1 MWLQIQHSLLL
12 FFRKNSLKDLKGVTC
27 SAQIIKTLHE
37 VLLRNKRTVSEDTI
51 LNGSFLM
58 FLALDHVASIEEREC
73 EQNGG
78 VQAQGWRQDVKEVTE
93 GTCRWLSSG
102 FTFRSS
108 RSQTLQVGL
117 A

>member
-1 MWLQIQHSLLL
+1 MWLQIQQSLLL
-12 FFRKNSLKDLKGVTC
+12 FFRKNSLLDLKGVVC

-37 VLLRNKRTVSEDTI
+37 VLLQNKTVPEDTI
-51 LNGSFLM
+51 LTGSFLV
-58 FLALDHVASIEEREC
+58 FLALDHVASVEEREC

-102 FTFRSS
+102 FKFRSS
-108 RSQTLQVGL
+108 HSQTLQVGL